1 MKKIVFVLVVL
12 LLFSGCLGYFNSAEK
27 TTTIEL
33 TEERI
38 YTQIEYKG
46 TLNQKGKAIDD
57 CKEEIKELFPSVQAG
72 LEANANDPDE
82 TKRKI
87 VQAKLIL
94 LKEIE
99 ESIQCSL
106 TDDGTAGNMK
116 ISFVNSTETI
126 KELSRLIPEEGF
138 ILTDVNKD
146 LGFVKIKPETKEYF
160 SSEIT
165 KENLRIKTDGEI
177 LEIIPGTFT
186 IKDGFI
192 EFYDTQKTEE
202 TFIEID
208 FLRKQIDEFPLF
220 LVAVSF
226 IILISIAVIVVVWKR
241 REPEEVFKKS
251 DEQIEERMKK
261 ELINGLG
268 TIEIQIINFEK
279 NKEGYEAEAM
289 IKTRKYNITYNKK
302 MELKDYIRIEDD

>member
-289 IKTRKYNITYNKK
+289 IKTRKYNITFNKK